1 MKKVDFHKDFD
12 TLQVMNHSKTIYYLS
27 GQGGHLHKGLG
38 KALLARG
45 LDVVGRE
52 IQGEFKTIGF
62 AAQVSTIAN
71 DLQTQH
77 WDKDSLVIA
86 NSFGAYLF
94 LHAQTEMAPYIGRV
108 LLLSPIVGEFGSEE
122 LQMGFI
128 PPRAKKLFE
137 LANAKQY
144 PTPINCQV
152 HVGSDDW
159 QSNPTNVTKLG
170 ELLNVPVTVVPNN
183 GHMLDKSY
191 VSTLL
196 DEWLPS

>member
-1 MKKVDFHKDFD
+1 MTAKK
-12 TLQVMNHSKTIYYLS
+12 QIYYLS
-27 GQGGHLHKGLG
+27 GQGGYLHKGLG
-38 KALLARG
+38 EALLARG

-77 WDKDSLVIA
+77 WDRDSLVIA

-94 LHAQTEMAPYIGRV
+94 LHAQTEMAPYVGRV

-137 LANAKQY
+137 LASTGNY
-144 PTPINCQV
+144 PIPQNCQI
-152 HVGSDDW
+152 HVGSEDW
-159 QSNPTNVTKLG
+159 QSNPVNVTKLG
-170 ELLNVPVTVVPNN
+170 QLLNVPVTVVPNN

-191 VSTLL
+191 VSGLL
-196 DEWLPS
+196 DSWLQN

>member
-1 MKKVDFHKDFD
+1 MKM
-12 TLQVMNHSKTIYYLS
+12 QIYYLA

-38 KALLARG
+38 EALLARG

-77 WDKDSLVIA
+77 WDEGALVIA

-94 LHAQTEMAPYIGRV
+94 LHAQTEMNPYIGRV
-108 LLLSPIVGEFGSEE
+108 LLLSPIVGEFDNEE

-137 LANAKQY
+137 LASSSQY
-144 PTPINCQV
+144 PAPINCQI

-159 QSNPTNVTKLG
+159 QSNPTNVSKLG
-170 ELLNVPVTVVPNN
+170 QLLNVPVHVVPNN

-196 DEWLPS
+196 DSWL

>member
-1 MKKVDFHKDFD
+1 
-12 TLQVMNHSKTIYYLS
+12 
-27 GQGGHLHKGLG
+27 LHKGLG
-38 KALLARG
+38 EALLARG

-77 WDKDSLVIA
+77 WNNDSLVIA

-108 LLLSPIVGEFGSEE
+108 LLLSPIVGEFDSEE

-137 LANAKQY
+137 LATANLY
-144 PTPINCQV
+144 PTPANCQI

-159 QSNPTNVTKLG
+159 QSNPTNVTRLG
-170 ELLNVPVTVVPNN
+170 QLLNVPVTIVPNN
-183 GHMLDKSY
+183 GHMLDRSY
-191 VSTLL
+191 VSQLL
-196 DEWLPS
+196 DSWL

>member
-1 MKKVDFHKDFD
+1 MTAKK
-12 TLQVMNHSKTIYYLS
+12 QIYYLS

-77 WDKDSLVIA
+77 WKEDSLVIA

-94 LHAQTEMAPYIGRV
+94 LHAQVEMAPYIGRV

-137 LANAKQY
+137 LASSKQY
-144 PTPINCQV
+144 PTPTNCQV

-159 QSNPTNVTKLG
+159 QSNPANVTKLG

-183 GHMLDKSY
+183 GHMLDRSY
-191 VSTLL
+191 VSGLL

>member
-1 MKKVDFHKDFD
+1 MTTKK
-12 TLQVMNHSKTIYYLS
+12 IYYLA

-38 KALLARG
+38 EALLARG
-45 LDVVGRE
+45 LDVAGRE

-77 WDKDSLVIA
+77 WDKDALVIA

-94 LHAQTEMAPYIGRV
+94 LHAQTEMPPYIGRV

-137 LANAKQY
+137 LASAGQY
-144 PTPINCQV
+144 PTPTQCQI
-152 HVGSDDW
+152 HVGSEDW
-159 QSNPTNVTKLG
+159 QSNPTIVTKLG
-170 ELLNVPVTVVPNN
+170 QMLNVPVHVVPNN
-183 GHMLDKSY
+183 GHMLERKY
-191 VSTLL
+191 VSSLL
-196 DEWLPS
+196 DSWLATK

>member
-1 MKKVDFHKDFD
+1 MKQH
-12 TLQVMNHSKTIYYLS
+12 IYYLP

-38 KALLARG
+38 EALLSRG
-45 LDVVGRE
+45 FEVIGRE
-52 IQGEFKTIGF
+52 IQDEFKTIGF

-77 WDKDSLVIA
+77 WRQDAVVIA

-94 LHAQTEMAPYIGRV
+94 LHAQIEMAPFIGRV

-137 LANAKQY
+137 LASTGSY
-144 PTPINCQV
+144 PTPLNCQI
-152 HVGSDDW
+152 HVGSEDW
-159 QSNPTNVTKLG
+159 QSNPTNVTILG
-170 ELLNVPVTVVPNN
+170 ELLNIPVHVVHNN
-183 GHMLDKSY
+183 GHMLDRTY
-191 VSTLL
+191 VSNLL
-196 DEWLPS
+196 DDWL

>member
-1 MKKVDFHKDFD
+1 MTAK
-12 TLQVMNHSKTIYYLS
+12 QRIYYLS
-27 GQGGHLHKGLG
+27 GQGGRLHKGLG
-38 KALLARG
+38 EALLARG

-77 WDKDSLVIA
+77 WDEGALVIA

-94 LHAQTEMAPYIGRV
+94 LHAQTEMNPYIGRV
-108 LLLSPIVGEFGSEE
+108 LLLSPIVGEFDNEE

-137 LANAKQY
+137 LASSSQY
-144 PTPINCQV
+144 PAPINCQI

-159 QSNPTNVTKLG
+159 QSNPTNVSKLG
-170 ELLNVPVTVVPNN
+170 QMLNVPVHVVPNN

-196 DEWLPS
+196 DSWL

>member
-1 MKKVDFHKDFD
+1 MHS
-12 TLQVMNHSKTIYYLS
+12 SKTIYYLS

-38 KALLARG
+38 AALLARG

-52 IQGEFKTIGF
+52 IQGEFKSIGF

-77 WDKDSLVIA
+77 WDEDALVIA

-94 LHAQTEMAPYIGRV
+94 LHAQSEMPPYIGRV

-137 LANAKQY
+137 LASAGQY
-144 PTPINCQV
+144 PTPLNCQI
-152 HVGSDDW
+152 HVGSEDW
-159 QSNPTNVTKLG
+159 QSNPANATKLG
-170 ELLNVPVTVVPNN
+170 QLLNVPVHIVPNN
-183 GHMLDKSY
+183 GHMLDKAY
-191 VSTLL
+191 VTALL
-196 DEWLPS
+196 NTWLPN